1 GPWPRGSGLGSL
13 QAVDARSPVDVDEG
27 GRFTTLLSASA
38 YVSAFSFAS
47 SLLQLIDSDGEA
59 PNDIPEPDFLFDT
72 PQDAVK
78 SIVAGLDKAI
88 AGSKDDADLMTR
100 ARAFARVAI
109 DGLLARKGRFD
120 GIGPFENAHIR
131 IDVDDFTLDGFDVA
145 PGKRS

>member
-1 GPWPRGSGLGSL
+1 
-13 QAVDARSPVDVDEG
+13 
-27 GRFTTLLSASA
+27 
-38 YVSAFSFAS
+38 
-47 SLLQLIDSDGEA
+47 
-59 PNDIPEPDFLFDT
+59 PEPDFLFDT

-131 IDVDDFTLDGFDVA
+131 I
-145 PGKRS
+145 